1 MLGTNTLVLGAVFL
15 LKDRLASCHF
25 KEQRVLSC
33 KPFTILLKR
42 FPFVGRKKIPVWGSL
57 LFLFNVRHLADP
69 IGDGHLELSV
79 CWMAWKERGPVREG
93 LTGDCHWKSVLPEA
107 AVGGGGGGGAALYA
121 ASRHSCGDFC
131 VKDKETSGERVN
143 HHYWF
148 GRLKH
153 GRWHSWAR

>member
-107 AVGGGGGGGAALYA
+107 AVGGGGGGRRWAVL
-121 ASRHSCGDFC
+121 GDPAC
-131 VKDKETSGERVN
+131 EISLSLTDGTLLADTAVETSV
-143 HHYWF
+143 
-148 GRLKH
+148 
-153 GRWHSWAR
+153 